1 VAGWTILKPG
11 TLKGDKEET
20 MENIFDKIKSNL
32 KKGMEE
38 GIAVLR
44 EGATVVSVRMNEL
57 SEEGKRQYKIFNLN
71 LKIQEQIKELGC
83 MAYAALDKGKRLDD
97 DKKIKAAYSKIK
109 KIEWQLTKT
118 EGQKKVKTPSAGK
131 TAAKSGA
138 KRAKASPKKAKPQS
152 AKAAGKSAAPGTGP
166 KATSG

>member
-1 VAGWTILKPG
+1 
-11 TLKGDKEET
+11 

-83 MAYAALDKGKRLDD
+83 MA
-97 DKKIKAAYSKIK
+97 
-109 KIEWQLTKT
+109 
-118 EGQKKVKTPSAGK
+118 
-131 TAAKSGA
+131 
-138 KRAKASPKKAKPQS
+138 
-152 AKAAGKSAAPGTGP
+152 
-166 KATSG
+166 